1 MLDEKYFNKLKE
13 KFEELE
19 EKRDELIKDSI
30 RITRLSK
37 EAIYSIIRGD
47 FDRAKERIDIMDN
60 LVNQLKEKITSYPWF
75 YNSISICFQ
84 EYAEAK
90 ILYYFIREN
99 RIPTHEEMGVDEISY
114 VGGLIDFV
122 GELSRKATEEMIK
135 GNVDFAMRAKDII
148 EHIYLKM
155 LYMEFKN
162 YDLRR
167 KVDYIAGVLNSL
179 KEKIFYKT
187 LFKEK

>member
-1 MLDEKYFNKLKE
+1 MLDEKYVNKLKE

>member
-1 MLDEKYFNKLKE
+1 MIDEKYFDELKE
-13 KFEELE
+13 KLTELE
-19 EKRDELIKDSI
+19 EKRDELLGESI

-37 EAIYSIIRGD
+37 ETIYSIIRGD
-47 FDRAKERIDIMDN
+47 FGRAKEKIETMDN
-60 LVNQLKEKITSYPWF
+60 LVKQLKEKIRQYPWF
-75 YNSISICFQ
+75 YNTISICFQ

-90 ILYYFIREN
+90 ILYYFIKEN
-99 RIPTHEEMGVDEISY
+99 RIPTHEEIGIDEVSY
-114 VGGLIDFV
+114 INGLIDFA

-135 GNVDFAMRAKDII
+135 NNIEFAMKAKEII
-148 EHIYLKM
+148 EYIYLKM

-187 LFKEK
+187 LFKQK

>member
-1 MLDEKYFNKLKE
+1 MLDEKYVNKLKE

-90 ILYYFIREN
+90 ILYHFIREN